1 MARDDKDRDL
11 ERGGR
16 IRQRRLAER
25 GLTQAAL
32 GRLLGASERTI
43 SEWERG
49 YVVPAIKLP
58 LLAHALRTTPEY
70 LLGES
75 DDPETGDADLDK
87 RLARGEQSARA
98 GFEIAAQR
106 IAEVNDAVTALQTEM
121 AALRLSVAAQGE
133 AQQTMLLQ
141 LQGLRRDV
149 QALATSDTSAT
160 SKQGRG
166 KAQRPPRQA
175 NH

>member
-11 ERGGR
+11 ERGRR
-16 IRQRRLAER
+16 IQQRRKAVR
-25 GLTQAAL
+25 GRTQAAV
-32 GRLLGASERTI
+32 GRLIGASERTV

-49 YVVPAIKLP
+49 YVVPAIKLQ
-58 LLAHALRTTPEY
+58 LLADALGTTPEY

-98 GFEIAAQR
+98 GFGVAAQR

-121 AALRLSVAAQGE
+121 EKLRLSVAAQGE

-149 QALATSDTSAT
+149 QALATTDRPGASERT
-160 SKQGRG
+160 RG